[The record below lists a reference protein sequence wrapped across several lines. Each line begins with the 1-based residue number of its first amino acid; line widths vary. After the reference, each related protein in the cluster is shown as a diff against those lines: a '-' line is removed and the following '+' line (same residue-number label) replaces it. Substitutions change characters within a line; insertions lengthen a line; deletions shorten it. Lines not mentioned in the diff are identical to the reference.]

1 MSIITGFTPL
11 REDETPGV
19 FQGKNISFKD
29 PELQYVIGTV
39 WQQNITWLKFMKQLL
54 YTRSV
59 LEEFQDWCKLNTD
72 FLILDQALHMIII
85 W

>member
-1 MSIITGFTPL
+1 M
-11 REDETPGV
+11 
-19 FQGKNISFKD
+19 K
-29 PELQYVIGTV
+29 LQEFSRVKIFNSKTQNFNNYVIGTV

-72 FLILDQALHMIII
+72 FLVLDQALHTIII